1 MISQFLNTV
10 NRYSLLKN
18 GEKVLVAVS
27 GGPDSLALL
36 LNLCSLRSRMGIT
49 LHIAHLD
56 HGIRK
61 GSSKDADFVRK
72 IGKKLGIPVTAE
84 RLAGLNKRKGS
95 LEELLRCKRQDFFI
109 RTAEAVKAGKIALGH
124 NLDDQAETVL
134 MRILRGTG
142 LSGLS
147 GIAAKRTIQGK
158 IFIRPLLE
166 TSRLQIES
174 FLKRN
179 KVRPRIDPTN
189 RKDLF
194 MRNRIRRHLIPL
206 LKKKYNPNITGVLAG
221 LAESV
226 SCDYEY
232 LEKIS
237 RKNRGASKKIDLQ
250 TNSRLHPAILRLR
263 LRQAIREIQG
273 DTRRITF
280 RHIKELEDL
289 LFCRKTGS
297 IVDLPK
303 GIYAQ
308 KSKKYLIFHKR
319 LP

>member
-1 MISQFLNTV
+1 
-10 NRYSLLKN
+10 
-18 GEKVLVAVS
+18 VLVAVS

-36 LNLCSLRSRMGIT
+36 LNLKSLQGRMGIT

-61 GSSKDADFVRK
+61 NSPKDADFV
-72 IGKKLGIPVTAE
+72 KKTGEKLRIPVTAE
-84 RLAGLNKRKGS
+84 RLPGLNKNKGS
-95 LEELLRCKRQDFFI
+95 LEELLRSKRQEFLI
-109 RTAEAVKAGKIALGH
+109 RTAERVKADKIALGH

-147 GIAAKRTIQGK
+147 GIAAKRTIHGK

-179 KVRPRIDPTN
+179 RIKPRIDPTN

-194 MRNRIRRHLIPL
+194 MRNRIRRQLMPL
-206 LKKKYNPNITGVLAG
+206 LKKKYNPNIVSVLAG
-221 LAESV
+221 LAENS

-232 LEKIS
+232 LEWAS
-237 RKNRGASKKIDLQ
+237 RKNTKKTPGKLVLKKTIK
-250 TNSRLHPAILRLR
+250 LHPAILRLR
-263 LRQAIREIQG
+263 LRHAIRELQG

-289 LFCRKTGS
+289 LFFRKTGS

-308 KSKKYLIFHKR
+308 KSKKYILFQKR